1 VGILAGFASAP
12 SLSEPVGVLAGFGG
26 PKHSRH
32 NRATVSRCTPVSL
45 ATRRKLQPRR
55 NKANTVSCSITL
67 RTFIAPLVAGFH
79 MPINGRFWMPTDM
92 KQLEEENVTLKRL
105 VADLSLDKHMLQEV
119 IAKKL

>member
-1 VGILAGFASAP
+1 
-12 SLSEPVGVLAGFGG
+12 
-26 PKHSRH
+26 
-32 NRATVSRCTPVSL
+32 
-45 ATRRKLQPRR
+45 
-55 NKANTVSCSITL
+55 
-67 RTFIAPLVAGFH
+67 